1 MRGGPKAR
9 RGDLNRCCNVDS
21 YNSPVGFA
29 EILPF
34 YRLFGCSRS
43 LRSLGMMPRKC
54 HSERSE
60 ESILQCKQLLRRQ
73 SAPQNDSPIFNYS
86 LFIGRSSLSGRLEYA
101 TARLLRGRDREAEKK
116 YPALFPHKPPFLTG
130 RRIAESTLPR

>member
-1 MRGGPKAR
+1 MTKRNVIGGGPKAR

-21 YNSPVGFA
+21 YNSPMGFA
-29 EILPF
+29 ETLPF

-60 ESILQCKQLLRRQ
+60 ESILHCKQILRRQ

-86 LFIGRSSLSGRLEYA
+86 LYIINYSLKSSLSGRLVFA
-101 TARLLRGRDREAEKK
+101 TARLLRGRDR
-116 YPALFPHKPPFLTG
+116 
-130 RRIAESTLPR
+130 